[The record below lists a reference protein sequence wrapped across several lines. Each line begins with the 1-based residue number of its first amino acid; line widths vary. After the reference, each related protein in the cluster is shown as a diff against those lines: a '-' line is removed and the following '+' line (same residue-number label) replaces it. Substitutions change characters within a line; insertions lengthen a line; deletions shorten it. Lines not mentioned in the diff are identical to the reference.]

1 MKEAINTDTLIA
13 SIIKSIED
21 IKSEDVLLLDLR
33 EIENKSTDYFIICS
47 GTSNTHVSS
56 IANAVE
62 REVSRELGERPW
74 HVEGAEVAEWVLLDY
89 INVVVHVFQKPIRDF
104 YNIEDL
110 WGDAKTTKIS
120 SSI

>member
-1 MKEAINTDTLIA
+1 MKEIVNTDTLIT

-21 IKSEDVLLLDLR
+21 IKAEDIIIMDLR
-33 EIENKSTDYFIICS
+33 HIENKSTDYFIICT

-74 HVEGAEVAEWVLLDY
+74 HVEGADIAEWVLLDY
-89 INVVVHVFQKPIRDF
+89 VNTVVHIFQKPIREF
-104 YNIEDL
+104 YKIEDL
-110 WGDAKTTKIS
+110 WGDAKVTNMS
-120 SSI
+120 SSN